1 MSVKFDGEFTV
12 ATPRE
17 DAYEVLSDTQKFAPL
32 LPSYKSH
39 EQNEDGSAD
48 VNVKVGVGKIRG
60 TAKVTLTLEESEV
73 PVRAKYSGK
82 GTVMGGVF
90 NLVAEFELEDAGQ
103 NQTRVKW
110 QGELI
115 MFGKLVSLAGGMIKP
130 IAKKDIGRMIEAIRL
145 ALSGDA
151 EAVPAAAP
159 DMSAHK
165 EPGSSWLDK
174 FQVLLHKFVSLLGG
188 LLRTQK

>member
-1 MSVKFDGEFTV
+1 MAVKFDGEFTV

-17 DAYEVLSDTQKFAPL
+17 DAYGVLSDMQKFAPL

-39 EQNEDGSAD
+39 VQNEDGSAD

-60 TAKVTLTLEESEV
+60 AAKVNLTLEESEA
-73 PVRAKYSGK
+73 PIRAKYSGK

-103 NQTRVKW
+103 NETRVKW

-151 EAVPAAAP
+151 EAAPVAVPGVSV
-159 DMSAHK
+159 DK
-165 EPGSSWLDK
+165 EPGSGWLNK
-174 FQVLLHKFVSLLGG
+174 LRALLHKFVSLLGG
-188 LLRTQK
+188 LLRKQK